1 MKRLPV
7 GAFAI
12 SLAIAAPALAQTSP
26 ATAPA
31 TQPGAPA
38 GAPAVDARSAA
49 TDASVTTGMS
59 VKDNTGATIGTVAAV
74 QPGPTGNKL
83 ATIQMG
89 AKTFTV
95 DTNSLAVSAGAATI
109 NATQAQIVGML
120 PK

>member
-1 MKRLPV
+1 MKRLSL
-7 GAFAI
+7 GALAI
-12 SLAIAAPALAQTSP
+12 SLAIAAPALAQT
-26 ATAPA
+26 APA
-31 TQPGAPA
+31 TQPGAPS

-109 NATQAQIVGML
+109 NASQTQIQGML